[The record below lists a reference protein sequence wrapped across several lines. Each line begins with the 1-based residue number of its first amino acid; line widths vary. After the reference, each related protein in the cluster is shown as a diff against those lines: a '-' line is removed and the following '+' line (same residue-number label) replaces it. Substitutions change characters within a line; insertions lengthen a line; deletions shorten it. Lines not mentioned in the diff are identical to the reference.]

1 MYYLESLFVLFS
13 LFVSFTATSQNLDSL
28 LQALPTMKEDT
39 NKTIALQKIASIYL
53 FTDLEYS
60 KKYTDTL
67 LRLTTKISDNKR
79 TGQAYQLYGE
89 YYYRNNDWLNMKRS
103 LEKAKTFFST
113 KTDKAEFIPINSLY
127 AQYYSKMGDSET
139 AINMYLKSLRSY
151 EELNDKAG
159 EGKTLSSIAFLM
171 GKNKRYKEAEDYYLK
186 AIRIRKELGDKR
198 GESLIYLN
206 LGSFYCEQEQYE
218 KAYPTIQAALT
229 IQKELGDKIIIA
241 GCEANLANLY
251 NKKNEYQQ
259 SLNLTD
265 KLLPFYIEQNN
276 TQTLIILYIYRAAS
290 YTGLKDQEKALK
302 QLELADQ
309 LLISGDKITE
319 AYINSEYYK
328 TYKAFGNT
336 AQALKYYEK
345 TVELEKENNTLEMQ
359 NNISKLKE
367 LYETEQKEQEN
378 KELKQANEINQLQ
391 LKNNRYLLI
400 GILSLSVLIILVSL
414 LIIRTNRI
422 KSREKN
428 VQLQQKLLVSQ
439 MNPHFIF
446 NSLNSIQNFI
456 YKQDALNASTYLSRF
471 SELMRMI
478 LTFSRKDQITLA
490 EEKQLLERY
499 LEIQKLRFGDKL
511 TWEITSDESID
522 EENVLIQP
530 MLAQPFIENSLEH
543 GLFKSQETGIISI
556 RFNKEK
562 DYLIFEVEDNGTGL
576 DTAVKKSGSHESLAT
591 RITHERISGIRTLT
605 GKNTVFEVINLKD
618 LHPEQHGVKVVF
630 KIPYQTL
637 L

>member
-1 MYYLESLFVLFS
+1 MKSLFVLFS
-13 LFVSFTATSQNLDSL
+13 ILVSYTATSQSLDSL
-28 LQALPTMKEDT
+28 LQALPTMKDDT
-39 NKTIALQKIASIYL
+39 NKTIALQSIASIYL
-53 FTDLEYS
+53 YTDLEYA

-67 LRLTTKISDNKR
+67 VQLATNISDNNRLGK
-79 TGQAYQLYGE
+79 AYNLYGE

-103 LEKAKTFFST
+103 LEKAKTFFNP
-113 KTDKAEFIPINSLY
+113 KTDKAELIPVNSLY
-127 AQYYSKMGDSET
+127 AQYYSKMGDAET
-139 AINMYLKSLRSY
+139 AINLYLKSLRSY
-151 EELNDKAG
+151 KDLHDKSG
-159 EGKTLSSIAFLM
+159 EGKTLSSIALLM
-171 GKNKRYKEAEDYYLK
+171 GKNKRYKEAEDYFLK
-186 AIRIRKELGDKR
+186 AAGIRKELGDKR
-198 GESLIYLN
+198 GESLVYLN
-206 LGSFYCEQEQYE
+206 LGAAYSEQEEFE
-218 KAYPTIQAALT
+218 KAYTAIQSALA

-241 GCEANLANLY
+241 SCEANLANLY

-265 KLLPFYIEQNN
+265 KLLPFYTEQNN

-309 LLISGDKITE
+309 LLISGDKIME

-336 AQALKYYEK
+336 SQALKYYEK

-378 KELKQANEINQLQ
+378 KELKQVNEISQLR

-400 GILSLSVLIILVSL
+400 GILILSVLIILVFV
-414 LIIRTNRI
+414 LIIRNNRI
-422 KSREKN
+422 RSREKN

-456 YKQDALNASTYLSRF
+456 YKQDPLNASIYLSRF

-511 TWEITSDESID
+511 IWDITSDEEID
-522 EENVLIQP
+522 DENVLIQP

-543 GLFKSQETGIISI
+543 GLFKNQETGIISI
-556 RFNKEK
+556 RFNTEN
-562 DYLIFEVEDNGTGL
+562 DYLIFEIEDNGIGL
-576 DTAVKKSGSHESLAT
+576 DASVQKSGSHESLAT
-591 RITHERISGIRTLT
+591 RITQERISGIRTLT

-618 LHPEQHGVKVVF
+618 LHPDLHGVKVVF